1 MKSKK
6 LQTPWANISDMM
18 AGLMMVFLFISVTY
32 SFQVNQQSNEI
43 QSKNQKISQIAGTY
57 TDNRAQI
64 YSSLNSSFSAK
75 FDDWNA
81 TLDKDTLT
89 LRFDDPALLFKP
101 GSDQLTDRFK
111 SILAEFWPEYV
122 NILSKHSNDIREV
135 KIEGH
140 TSSEWANSKL
150 TESYFNN
157 MSLSQKRTTTT
168 LEFCYELTPSSGR
181 KWVRSFVTANGM
193 SFSRP
198 VINAEGNEDTIKS
211 RRVEF
216 TIEVDSNS
224 ALDEILGELK

>member
-1 MKSKK
+1 MKNRK

-32 SFQVNQQSNEI
+32 SFQV
-43 QSKNQKISQIAGTY
+43 SKQTEELQAQNSKISKIAGTY
-57 TDNRAQI
+57 TDNRLQI
-64 YSSLNSSFSAK
+64 YRALDAEFSSK
-75 FDDWNA
+75 FVEWGA
-81 TLDKDTLT
+81 TLDKNTLT
-89 LRFDDPALLFKP
+89 FRFDNPALLFDP
-101 GSDQLTDRFK
+101 GSKELTPRFEV
-111 SILAEFWPEYV
+111 ILAEFWVKYIE
-122 NILSKHSNDIREV
+122 ILAVYSRDIREI

-140 TSSEWANSKL
+140 TSSEWSGASA

-157 MSLSQKRTTTT
+157 MVLSQSRTTST
-168 LEFCYELTPSSGR
+168 LEFCYNMTPEASK

-198 VINAEGNEDTIKS
+198 ILDAEGMEDTTKS

-216 TIEVDSNS
+216 TIIVDSNS